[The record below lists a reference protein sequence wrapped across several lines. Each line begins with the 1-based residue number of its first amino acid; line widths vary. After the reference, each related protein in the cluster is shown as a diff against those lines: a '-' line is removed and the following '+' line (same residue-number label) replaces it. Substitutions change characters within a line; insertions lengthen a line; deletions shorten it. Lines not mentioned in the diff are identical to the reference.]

1 MNEGAREANR
11 DRYQRGIERRLDE
24 IIELL
29 KKMVPFEDAPSEFCE
44 CEHPLPATRTTIG
57 VCIICDGQTA
67 SETGEKP

>member
-29 KKMVPFEDAPSEFCE
+29 KRAESCQCDN
-44 CEHPLPATRTTIG
+44 PLPATRTTFE
-57 VCIICDGQTA
+57 VCIACDKRIERVEEGI
-67 SETGEKP
+67 